1 MGGVLKSAARN
12 SHPSEGRKTSPSS
25 ALPSAF
31 HEHHITVSQVSRDFS
46 SVGNAE
52 PDKEDLVAFLVG
64 KTSALSIDL
73 TVCNMRWESFSF
85 VVVDSCLP
93 TSTEVISL

>member
-1 MGGVLKSAARN
+1 MGGLLKSAARN
-12 SHPSEGRKTSPSS
+12 SHPSEGRKISPSS
-25 ALPSAF
+25 ALPSAI

-64 KTSALSIDL
+64 KTFALSIDL
-73 TVCNMRWESFSF
+73 TVCSMCCQSFSF
-85 VVVDSCLP
+85 VVVNSWLS